1 MVFLHDQGCNT
12 IQIVGHL
19 HTPYLMSCWKTL
31 KRRFLIR
38 PENVRPAIAGLIY
51 FQFRRNLWYLPKCRH
66 QTIANHSSMGVR
78 TFFSIWAKQYVS
90 SFSQCNANIVQIDNF
105 WCVWDSNTGP
115 QDGRHRRRILI
126 GYQTANQNAFNLDLL
141 FFFYSI
147 KLVYVMVIE

>member
-1 MVFLHDQGCNT
+1 MVFLHDQGCFT

-31 KRRFLIR
+31 KRWFLIR

-78 TFFSIWAKQYVS
+78 TFFSIWAKPYVL
-90 SFSQCNANIVQIDNF
+90 SFSQCNANIVQIDDFGVFGIRTLDHRMVGTEEGF
-105 WCVWDSNTGP
+105 WLVTKQP
-115 QDGRHRRRILI
+115 IRMLLI
-126 GYQTANQNAFNLDLL
+126 
-141 FFFYSI
+141 SI
-147 KLVYVMVIE
+147 YYFSFIVSS